1 MATEGPCSLIVN
13 KDVLFGTESGSG
25 KGGKGDRGTGIKV
38 EEIRK
43 KLETGNVEQKIDA
56 MKQIIVATVNG
67 ERYPQLLMVIIRFV
81 MPESD
86 HYLKKLLFAYWECV
100 EKVDPKT
107 GKLRPE
113 MILVCNLLLRDIT
126 HPNEYICGTTLR
138 LLTRIRDGEIV
149 ESLVP
154 AVCSALQHRHAYVR
168 RNAVWAL
175 CTIHQN
181 WQHMVPNA
189 ADLVLKLL
197 ETETDA
203 TTVRNALIML
213 YKCAPERAVAYIG
226 TILDQVV
233 GGGSGSGGGS
243 GVASGESVQLIVV
256 NILYRVCKVG
266 CTQAERARYIA
277 CVAEL
282 LGSPVCSNTVKIEAA
297 GTLLALSSAPSSV
310 KSAALAYIDLLVN
323 ESDNNVKL
331 VVLGRVAEVAR
342 RYTFVMQDV
351 VMDLLR
357 ALACPVLDVRRKTLA
372 IALDLVAEKNVAA
385 VVAFL
390 KRELARSLA
399 APAYRQLVVQA
410 IHQCAVRFPVVAAD
424 VVHVLMDYIQDPE
437 AAAPSTAAAAA
448 AAAAGGG
455 ATSSY
460 DVIAFV
466 REAVEKYPALRAGI
480 IARLADSLPRIRSSK
495 VFRAAL
501 WVLGEYA
508 ESPKDLA
515 AAFAAL
521 RDALRDIPRVIT
533 EKEDAEAA
541 AKQQQQQ
548 QKEQEEKKDESTAT
562 TTTTPKKTNVRVLAD
577 GTYASQAAVIEQD
590 SAAATTSSS
599 SSSSA
604 DAQSGSGKAMT
615 VSMEARKKS
624 PLLGLLM
631 DGDHFL
637 AAVVAYTVA
646 KLAVKIGQAKEE
658 KEEKKEEEES
668 SVKKNRVNAEAILAL
683 AQLLRLGTS
692 RVVPRAMDTD
702 SRARIVLCINA
713 LADPAHPARA
723 LIVSPAS
730 RRAFVSLLDEQAS
743 AQKRAA
749 EADGAFPTSTSS
761 PLNKASGKVRGERQS
776 DDLIRIRQLTAR
788 TRTTTNGDD
797 GDGDDENAD
806 DSDDVAAAAAG
817 AAAAGNGDD
826 VIALAKLDQARGSDA
841 DSASARLN
849 RVVQLTGFG
858 DPLYAEA
865 FVYVHQYDIVLDVV
879 VTNQT
884 NVTLQE
890 VTLELSTLGDLR
902 LFERPAA
909 VTIAPGMTARVRA
922 GLKVSST
929 ETGTIFGNLVFELS
943 GQSVT
948 QVTADRNCVP
958 LSEIRI
964 DIIDYIRPATCTDIK
979 FRQMWA
985 EFEWE
990 NKIAVASAPFPTVSE
1005 YLRHIV
1011 EITSM
1016 NCLTPQSALAGDCN
1030 FLSANLYARS
1040 VFGEDALINV
1050 SVEAANGKVSGFVR
1064 IRSKTQ
1070 GIALSLGDKIVQ
1082 YQAKKDSKK

>member
-1 MATEGPCSLIVN
+1 MATESSCSLIIN

-25 KGGKGDRGTGIKV
+25 KGSGKGDRGTGIKV
-38 EEIRK
+38 DEIRK
-43 KLETGNVEQKIDA
+43 KLETGNVEQKIEA

-81 MPESD
+81 MPENN

-126 HPNEYICGTTLR
+126 HPNEYVCGTTLR

-154 AVCSALQHRHAYVR
+154 AVCESLQHRHAYVR

-175 CTIHQN
+175 CTIHQH
-181 WQHMVPNA
+181 WEHMVPNA

-203 TTVRNALIML
+203 ICIRNSLMML
-213 YKCAPERAVAYIG
+213 YKCAPERCIAYING
-226 TILDQVV
+226 SLE
-233 GGGSGSGGGS
+233 GLLGGSSGGE
-243 GVASGESVQLIVV
+243 AVQLIVV

-266 CTQAERARYIA
+266 CTQAERARYIG

-282 LGSPVCSNTVKIEAA
+282 LGSPVCSGTVKMEAA
-297 GTLLALSSAPSSV
+297 GTLLALSNAPSSV
-310 KSAALAYIDLLVN
+310 KSAALAYVDLLVN

-331 VVLGRVAEVAR
+331 VALGRVAEIAR

-357 ALACPVLDVRRKTLA
+357 ALACPVLDVRRRALA
-372 IALDLVAEKNVAA
+372 VALDLVAEKNVAE
-385 VVAFL
+385 VVAHL

-399 APAYRQLVVQA
+399 APAYRQLLVQA
-410 IHQCAVRFPVVAAD
+410 IHQCAVRFPVVAED
-424 VVHVLMDYIQDPE
+424 VVHVLMDYIQDPDVGASSAGSN
-437 AAAPSTAAAAA
+437 AA
-448 AAAAGGG
+448 
-455 ATSSY
+455 SSSF

-466 REAVEKYPALRAGI
+466 REAVEKYPALRPSI
-480 IARLADSLPRIRSSK
+480 ISKLAASLRKIRSSK

-508 ESPKDLA
+508 ETPADLA

-521 RDALRDIPRVIT
+521 RDALRDIPRVIA
-533 EKEDAEAA
+533 EREDAEAA
-541 AKQQQQQ
+541 AAAAAAK
-548 QKEQEEKKDESTAT
+548 KEKEEEEEEEKEKASEAAPAAA
-562 TTTTPKKTNVRVLAD
+562 PKKTNVRVLAD
-577 GTYASQAAVIEQD
+577 GTYASQAAVMEQD
-590 SAAATTSSS
+590 PAAGA
-599 SSSSA
+599 A
-604 DAQSGSGKAMT
+604 GGAAQGEASGAGKAL
-615 VSMEARKKS
+615 SIGAEARKRS
-624 PLLGLLM
+624 PLLGQLM

-637 AAVVAYTVA
+637 GAVAAYTLA
-646 KLAVKIGQAKEE
+646 KLAIKLGDAG
-658 KEEKKEEEES
+658 KKEEEEGAAAGS
-668 SVKKNRVNAEAILAL
+668 NRTAAEAMLAL
-683 AQLLRLGTS
+683 AQILRLGTS
-692 RVVPRAMDTD
+692 RVVPRPMDTD

-723 LIVSPAS
+723 LIVSPEN
-730 RRAFVSLLDEQAS
+730 RRAFVALLAEQAS
-743 AQKRAA
+743 AQQRAA
-749 EADGAFPTSTSS
+749 ATGLDGTAAAASTSAT
-761 PLNKASGKVRGERQS
+761 KQGAKQQQRRAGERQS

-788 TRTTTNGDD
+788 TRTTLGDEDDAESDETSGENGGSENCGGENGA
-797 GDGDDENAD
+797 GD
-806 DSDDVAAAAAG
+806 VT
-817 AAAAGNGDD
+817 DD
-826 VIALAKLDQARGSDA
+826 VIALAKLDANGGGGGA
-841 DSASARLN
+841 DGNSASARLK

-865 FVYVHQYDIVLDVV
+865 FVYVHQYDIVLDVI

-902 LFERPAA
+902 LFERPAP
-909 VTIAPGMTARVRA
+909 VTIAPGVTSRVRA

-929 ETGTIFGNLVFELS
+929 ETGTIFGNLIFELS

-958 LSEIRI
+958 LNEIRI

-990 NKIAVASAPFPTVSE
+990 NKIAVAAAPFPTAAE
-1005 YLRHIV
+1005 YLEHIV
-1011 EITSM
+1011 EITNM

-1082 YQAKKDSKK
+1082 YQSKKDKKK